1 MTLQSRPVIRKRS
14 IGAATPSPPPVV
26 ESPSVTHRWWQVA
39 VDGTGSLPALAG
51 LDRGVVW
58 RGAVDWVPCELAATG
73 ETGRCPCSLHAP
85 ADELA
90 MVRSLASVV
99 VSGHAR
105 LLSGGRAGTTAP
117 FAMVALDGTLELV
130 AWCGGDQDGFTLT
143 RCPQSPLWIVAA
155 SGLAW
160 GFCRRHLGHLPA
172 SLKHRRIR
180 RDSFV
185 EEVRR
190 AFATR
195 YGLVLEAV

>member
-1 MTLQSRPVIRKRS
+1 MTLQSRPAVPKSRS
-14 IGAATPSPPPVV
+14 RSPALAVPAVD
-26 ESPSVTHRWWQVA
+26 SRSVTHRWWQVA
-39 VDGTGSLPALAG
+39 VDGSGSLPALAG
-51 LDRGVVW
+51 LERGVVW

-73 ETGRCPCSLHAP
+73 EAGRCPCSLHAP

-105 LLSGGRAGTTAP
+105 LLTNGRGEATTP

-130 AWCGGDQDGFTLT
+130 TWCAGEQDGFTLA
-143 RCPQSPLWIVAA
+143 RCPESPLWVVAA

-160 GFCRRHLGHLPA
+160 AFCRRHLGHLPA
-172 SLKHRRIR
+172 KLKHRRIR
-180 RDSFV
+180 RGSFV
-185 EEVRR
+185 DEARG